1 MSRRPAMDRRYL
13 LILSIKL
20 PTAGRQ
26 NREQRFIMPPTM
38 PIKAALAP
46 RLSEKPVMRSV
57 TSMGLA
63 K

>member
-1 MSRRPAMDRRYL
+1 ML
-13 LILSIKL
+13 TLSIKL

-26 NREQRFIMPPTM
+26 KREHRFIMPPTIPM
-38 PIKAALAP
+38 RAAPAP
-46 RLSEKPVMRSV
+46 RLSEKPVMRGV

>member
-1 MSRRPAMDRRYL
+1 MRRSPAIERRYL
-13 LILSIKL
+13 LTLSIKL

-26 NREQRFIMPPTM
+26 KREHRFIMPPTM
-38 PIKAALAP
+38 PMKAAPAP
-46 RLSEKPVMRSV
+46 RLSEKPVMRGV